1 MKKYNFLI
9 EKSGIASIPTVIVL
23 MILTIS
29 IGALIASISLSDT
42 ISVSDT
48 NNSGRALGY
57 AQLGAKDALER
68 IVRNKDYSGTYTI
81 STVAGGCSGLYS
93 GCATLEVDAGTSLKI
108 IKSEGRI
115 QDIKRKI
122 QVDVNLDSNGL
133 VTNYNWQE
141 F

>member
-1 MKKYNFLI
+1 MKKYNFPI

-29 IGALIASISLSDT
+29 IGALLASISLSDT

-48 NNSGRALGY
+48 NNSSRALGY

-68 IVRNKDYSGTYTI
+68 IVRNKDYSGSYTI
-81 STVAGGCSGLYS
+81 SLVSNGCSGSYP

-122 QVDVNLDSNGL
+122 QVDVNLDSSGL
-133 VTNYNWQE
+133 ITSYDWQE